1 MAYTSC
7 KDITESTTTELTSE
21 RGRARAVELL
31 AASAP
36 DRAFIEALAESMDP
50 IMATQLL
57 TEFDELPASMVSTIV
72 QAWVMAET
80 GGRDFVLRSAKPERP
95 LEFARTS
102 RVRFQIDIE
111 ADAVSV
117 TLSHIPG
124 RHATWYQPAALVR

>member
-31 AASAP
+31 AANAP
-36 DRAFIEALAESMDP
+36 DRLFIEALAESLDP
-50 IMATQLL
+50 ALAEQLL
-57 TEFDELPASMVSTIV
+57 AEFDEMPASMVQTIV

-80 GGRDFVLRSAKPERP
+80 GGREFVLRSAKPERP
-95 LEFARTS
+95 LEFARAS
-102 RVRFQIDIE
+102 RVRFQVDIE
-111 ADAVSV
+111 ADVVSV

-124 RHATWYQPAALVR
+124 RHATWYQPTALAR